1 MKSHSQA
8 TLTTALVLVVVFVSG
23 ALVGAAVD
31 GLRGDEAMAAEQEE
45 RRDEGE
51 SERRTPMYEQ
61 VGITDQQ
68 RVVIDSIMVANR
80 TRVRAERAAYREV
93 YDSAYRV
100 IVEETRA
107 AILAVM
113 NPEQRVQY
121 DSLLAESD
129 ARRAAREREEE
140 EEGRNRE

>member
-8 TLTTALVLVVVFVSG
+8 TFTTVLVLAVVFGSG
-23 ALVGAAVD
+23 AVVGAAVD
-31 GLRGDEAMAAEQEE
+31 GLRGGEAPEVQTGEEGQQETE
-45 RRDEGE
+45 GRRP
-51 SERRTPMYEQ
+51 PMYEQ

-68 RVVIDSIMVANR
+68 RVVIDSIVVANR
-80 TRVRAERAAYREV
+80 TRVRAERAAY
-93 YDSAYRV
+93 DAAYRA

-107 AILAVM
+107 AILSVM

-129 ARRAAREREEE
+129 ARRAAREQEERE
-140 EEGRNRE
+140 GNRE

>member
-8 TLTTALVLVVVFVSG
+8 TFTTALVLVVVFGSG

-31 GLRGDEAMAAEQEE
+31 GLRGGEDPEEQVREDGEGEQE
-45 RRDEGE
+45 R
-51 SERRTPMYEQ
+51 RRTPMYEQ
-61 VGITDQQ
+61 VGISDEQ

-80 TRVRAERAAYREV
+80 TKVRAERAE
-93 YDSAYRV
+93 YDSAYRA

-107 AILAVM
+107 AILSVM
-113 NPEQRVQY
+113 NPEQQVQY

-129 ARRAAREREEE
+129 ARRAAREQEER
-140 EEGRNRE
+140 GGNRE

>member
-8 TLTTALVLVVVFVSG
+8 TFTTVLVLAVVFGSG

-31 GLRGDEAMAAEQEE
+31 GLRGGEAPEAQAREEGQQETEQ
-45 RRDEGE
+45 
-51 SERRTPMYEQ
+51 RRTPMYEQ
-61 VGITDQQ
+61 VGISDGQ
-68 RVVIDSIMVANR
+68 RVIIDSIVVANR
-80 TRVRAERAAYREV
+80 TRVRAERAT
-93 YDSAYRV
+93 YDSAYRA

-107 AILAVM
+107 AILSVM

-129 ARRAAREREEE
+129 ARRAAREQEERE
-140 EEGRNRE
+140 GNRE

>member
-8 TLTTALVLVVVFVSG
+8 TFTTVLVLAVVFGSG
-23 ALVGAAVD
+23 AVVGAAVD
-31 GLRGDEAMAAEQEE
+31 GLRRGGEAPEVPTREEGGEEAE
-45 RRDEGE
+45 R
-51 SERRTPMYEQ
+51 RRTPMYEQ

-68 RVVIDSIMVANR
+68 RVVIDSIVVANR
-80 TRVRAERAAYREV
+80 TRVRTERAA
-93 YDSAYRV
+93 YDSAYRA

-107 AILAVM
+107 AILSVM

-129 ARRAAREREEE
+129 ARRAAREQEERE
-140 EEGRNRE
+140 GNRE